1 MPGRHYLLG
10 GTPWDPALKAKVFP
24 PSGRTRISRISSC
37 LFNYIPQMDCPLVL
51 TRNQTS
57 KKATVVKLDP
67 PSELCQ
73 TREHMH
79 WDARQFSPPKMP
91 NEDFPVIDSQH
102 WLFPQEMLH
111 RISGLAGL

>member
-1 MPGRHYLLG
+1 
-10 GTPWDPALKAKVFP
+10 
-24 PSGRTRISRISSC
+24 
-37 LFNYIPQMDCPLVL
+37 MDCPLVL

-73 TREHMH
+73 THEHMC